1 MSTKDFPTFKINKSL
16 NSCKVKI
23 SYPTITFETVKQ
35 LKLDVQ
41 ALKHELKVQTDMV
54 RRRRKEVTVTRTQ
67 ASAKSEPCGNIKK
80 EMAKL
85 TMSKEDRNTCN
96 YFGVPVSLKYI

>member
-1 MSTKDFPTFKINKSL
+1 M
-16 NSCKVKI
+16 
-23 SYPTITFETVKQ
+23 KQ

-41 ALKHELKVQTDMV
+41 ALKYELKVQKDMV

-67 ASAKSEPCGNIKK
+67 ASAKSKPCGNIKE

-85 TMSKEDRNTCN
+85 TMSKEDRNTYK
-96 YFGVPVSLKYI
+96 YFGVLVSFYCIKNINLKYINRTNVFKV